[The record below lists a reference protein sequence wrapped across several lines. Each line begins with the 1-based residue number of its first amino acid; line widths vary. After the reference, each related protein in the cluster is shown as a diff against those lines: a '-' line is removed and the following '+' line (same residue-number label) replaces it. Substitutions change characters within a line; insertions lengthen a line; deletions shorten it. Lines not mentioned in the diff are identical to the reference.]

1 MGLGTTELIILL
13 VVALI
18 IFGPSRLPG
27 LGKSMGEAIRGFKKG
42 MDEKP
47 EEAEKQE
54 RIAASETADKSAA
67 EQKNKDKV

>member
-13 VVALI
+13 VVALV

-42 MDEKP
+42 MDDREDEEKREQIP
-47 EEAEKQE
+47 SADSSKTTAEDKQ
-54 RIAASETADKSAA
+54 
-67 EQKNKDKV
+67 KDKV

>member
-42 MDEKP
+42 MEEKP
-47 EEAEKQE
+47 DEADRREQIAGSEK
-54 RIAASETADKSAA
+54 SKTAA
-67 EQKNKDKV
+67 EEKDKDKV

>member
-13 VVALI
+13 VIALV

-42 MDEKP
+42 MEDKGESEDEKR
-47 EEAEKQE
+47 EQISSAD
-54 RIAASETADKSAA
+54 SSHSTAKDK
-67 EQKNKDKV
+67 EKDKV